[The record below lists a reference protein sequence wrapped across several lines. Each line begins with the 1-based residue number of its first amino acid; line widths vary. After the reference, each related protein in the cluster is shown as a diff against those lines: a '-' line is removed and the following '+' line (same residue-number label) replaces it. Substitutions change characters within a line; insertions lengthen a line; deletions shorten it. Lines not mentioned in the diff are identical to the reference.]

1 MSQVENPYADFNP
14 EQLKK
19 NAKYAQNFAPNTY
32 NEQTLYN
39 CMADV
44 INAARAQY
52 RFLPAFK
59 SDIRLDSTAQFQAD
73 YQASKDEKSLD
84 NVAPYKTTYFRLR
97 KYGLAGNGDELVTKV
112 KAYLGE
118 TEYSYYDLCL
128 AAVQSLLKNV
138 KTAEVLLD
146 KQYSH
151 LGIGFATDPMMK
163 SLYLSYILTNDRAF
177 NDYKP
182 GYGVRDLPYTKG
194 QAGFKNYDDK
204 ICKKCATE
212 PALESLS

>member
-1 MSQVENPYADFNP
+1 MNKNIFFALTFILLIFSNVALSQVENPYADFNP

-84 NVAPYKTTYFRLR
+84 NVAPTRPPTS
-97 KYGLAGNGDELVTKV
+97 V
-112 KAYLGE
+112 
-118 TEYSYYDLCL
+118 
-128 AAVQSLLKNV
+128 
-138 KTAEVLLD
+138 
-146 KQYSH
+146 
-151 LGIGFATDPMMK
+151 
-163 SLYLSYILTNDRAF
+163 
-177 NDYKP
+177 
-182 GYGVRDLPYTKG
+182 
-194 QAGFKNYDDK
+194 
-204 ICKKCATE
+204 CANM
-212 PALESLS
+212 A